1 MASWL
6 WLAGLAAVLYG
17 LHQVFTKL
25 ASSQIGSGVGGFVVE
40 ATAVVT
46 ILIYLLYSKLAG
58 TWFQPV
64 SIQGVAWSVATG
76 VCVGAGT
83 VVFFILFQRGGPLS
97 VVPAVLAGGA
107 ALTAVIG
114 MAVLREPP
122 TVARV
127 AGVLLSL
134 AGLYL
139 LRK

>member
-1 MASWL
+1 M

-25 ASSQIGSGVGGFVVE
+25 ASSHIGGGVGGLVVE

-46 ILIYLLYSKLAG
+46 ILGYLLYSKLAG
-58 TWFQPV
+58 TWLQPV
-64 SIQGVAWSVATG
+64 SMQGIGWSVATG

-83 VVFFILFQRGGPLS
+83 VIFFVLFQHGGPLS
-97 VVPAVLAGGA
+97 VVPAVLAAGA

-114 MAVLREPP
+114 MVALHEPP
-122 TVARV
+122 SLSRV
-127 AGVLLSL
+127 AGVLLSV